1 MPFYFS
7 ERYTGFVR
15 SGSIEKAAV
24 LRRIRGWRAAGEQA
38 RKVACCQTVPSPA
51 ISLAQAMELQNL
63 AGHAPLVS
71 DPVRDREVERVR
83 AQWRRLRAFG
93 P

>member
-24 LRRIRGWRAAGEQA
+24 LRRIRGWRAAGEQE
-38 RKVACCQTVPSPA
+38 RKVACCQALPSPA
-51 ISLAQAMELQNL
+51 ISLAQAMELENL
-63 AGHAPLVS
+63 AGHALGS